1 MHCDYGKDTMTN
13 YKNLFRKNQQKMNY
27 STDKKNK
34 TVVFKPKYGFS
45 IIMLLSLIYLTPFLT
60 EVSAQTKKTVKG
72 IVSEGNGDPII
83 GANVTIKGTTIGT
96 ITGLDG
102 SFSLLVSTNAL
113 LKVSY
118 IGYESQEVAI
128 KAKDFLRIT
137 LREDSKSLDEVVVI
151 GYGTSTKRDLT
162 SAVSKVDIK
171 TVQNVSVGSV
181 NEALAG
187 RMAGVQVTSLGGKPG
202 EAVDIVI
209 RGANSITSN
218 SSPLYVIDGFVMT
231 DDYINTINP
240 NDIESLEVLKDASA
254 TSIYGAR
261 GANGVLIITTKKGK
275 VGKPTISYKTFYGT
289 QKTSAHVDVLNPY
302 EFVKLQMTLSNGTAT
317 SDYLTFS
324 KITPPR
330 PAMTLEDYKTMP
342 MVDYQNLLFREAPIL
357 NHSLSISGGTQETKY
372 IFSGSYFKQD
382 GVIIGSSSD
391 RYTAKLGIDQNFSN
405 QLRMGVSGNFSLNT
419 TLGADPNSYSSNLMH
434 SAWSYIPFVY
444 AGQDPANV
452 DNTVDLNDQ
461 RNNPILTALNEYNSK
476 KTTAI
481 SGNAYLEY
489 EPIKGLIFKVLGSV
503 SSNVLAREAFN
514 NFNTKTARTKGYADG
529 SMSQQSIFNWMN
541 DYTLNYSKT
550 FKQKHKVSALL
561 GFTASGRNFGTYSFG
576 AQNLTRDDLGLHAL
590 AEGTPKVVSVTGSAS
605 TIASG
610 ISRVTYGFDN
620 RYLFSASF
628 RADGSSR
635 FGVNNRWA
643 YFPSTSGAWVLSEE
657 KFMKSLKNIVSN
669 TKLRASWG
677 RTGNNN
683 VDDFATYDE
692 YIGSLAS
699 KPYTYYFGN
708 AINNATVKTQ
718 MANPNLKWETTE
730 QTDIGLE
737 IGLFKQRIRFEADY
751 FYKKTYDLL
760 LNAEMPNSSG
770 FDKAYMNIGKV
781 QNQGFEF
788 SLFTENIRTKNFRWS
803 TDFNI
808 SFIRNKVMELA
819 NAQPTMTSNLTWAYI
834 GDYNTWNNFPAYIA
848 IVGKPLSQMYGY
860 ISDGLLSNTDIAT
873 NYPTARGASVTP
885 GYMKFKDIN
894 GDGKIDQSDRTVIGD
909 ANPKHFGGMSNK
921 FEAYNFDLNIF
932 LQWSYGNDILN
943 VNNYLYTV
951 ASPYG
956 YNSTTALLDAFSGDN
971 PTGLIPTI
979 GSQRTNNRAYYS
991 DLVED
996 GSFLKLKTIQLGYTI
1011 PTGLLKK
1018 LYIKTLRLYCS
1029 AENIYTLTKYTG
1041 FDPEVS
1047 SANSAMTRNFDFS
1060 SYPRAFSLT
1069 IGGNITF

>member
-1 MHCDYGKDTMTN
+1 
-13 YKNLFRKNQQKMNY
+13 MNY
-27 STDKKNK
+27 TIDKKIK
-34 TVVFKPKYGFS
+34 SVLMKSKYGLS
-45 IIMLLSLIYLTPFLT
+45 ILLLLSFIFFSPFLS
-60 EVSAQTKKTVKG
+60 EVTAQTKKTVKG
-72 IVSEGNGDPII
+72 IVTDLNSDPII
-83 GANVTIKGTTIGT
+83 GANVTIKGTNVGT
-96 ITGLDG
+96 ITSLDG
-102 SFSLLVSTNAL
+102 SFSLSVPTNAL
-113 LKVSY
+113 LKVTY
-118 IGYESQEVAI
+118 IGYESQEVAV
-128 KAKDFLRIT
+128 KAKDVLRIS

-162 SAVSKVDIK
+162 SAVSKLDIAS
-171 TVQNVSVGSV
+171 VQNVSVGSV

-275 VGKPTISYKTFYGT
+275 VGKPTISYKTFYGS
-289 QKTSAHVDVLNPY
+289 QKTTAHVDVLTPY
-302 EFVKLQMTLSNGTAT
+302 EFVSLQLLESGKAID
-317 SDYLTFS
+317 DYLN
-324 KITPPR
+324 R
-330 PAMTLEDYKTMP
+330 PIPKMTQEDYKNIA
-342 MVDYQNLLFREAPIL
+342 MVDYQNLLFREAPL
-357 NHSLSISGGTQETKY
+357 QSHSLSVSGGTQDTKY

-391 RYTAKLGIDQNFSN
+391 RYTAKLGIDQNFSK

-419 TLGADPNSYSSNLMH
+419 TSGADPNSYSSNLMH

-444 AGQDPANV
+444 AGLDPANNEIIT
-452 DNTVDLNDQ
+452 DINDQ
-461 RNNPILTALNEYNSK
+461 RNNPILTALNELNSK

-503 SSNVLAREAFN
+503 SSNVLARESFN
-514 NFNTKTARTKGYADG
+514 NFKTKTARNKGYADG
-529 SMSQQSIFNWMN
+529 SMSQISTFNWMN
-541 DYTLNYSKT
+541 DYTVNYSKT
-550 FKQKHKVSALL
+550 FKQKHKFSALL
-561 GFTASGRNFGTYSFG
+561 GFTASGRTIGFYSFG

-590 AEGTPKVVSVTGSAS
+590 AEGTPKVVTVTGSTS

-610 ISRVTYGFDN
+610 ISRVTYGYNN

-628 RADGSSR
+628 RADGSSK

-643 YFPSTSGAWVLSEE
+643 YFPSTSAAWVLSQE
-657 KFMKSLKNIVSN
+657 KFMKPLQRIVSN
-669 TKLRASWG
+669 TKIRASWG
-677 RTGNNN
+677 RTGNNS
-683 VDDFATYDE
+683 VDDFATYDQ

-699 KPYTYYFGN
+699 KPYSYYFGN
-708 AINNATVKTQ
+708 AISNATVKTQ

-730 QTDIGLE
+730 QTDLGLD
-737 IGLFKQRIRFEADY
+737 IGLFKQRVRIEADY

-770 FDKAYMNIGKV
+770 FDKANMNIGKV

-803 TDFNI
+803 SDFNI
-808 SFIRNKVMELA
+808 SFIRNKVVELA
-819 NAQPTMTSNLTWAYI
+819 NAQPTMTSNITWGYI
-834 GDYNTWNNFPAYIA
+834 GDYNAWNNFPAYVA

-860 ISDGLLSNTDIAT
+860 ISDGLLSNADIAN
-873 NYPTARGASVTP
+873 NYPTARGTAVTP

-909 ANPKHFGGMSNK
+909 ANPKYFGGLSNK

-932 LQWSYGNDILN
+932 LQWSYGNDIMN
-943 VNNYLYTV
+943 VNKYLYTV
-951 ASPYG
+951 AAPYA
-956 YNSTTALLDAFSGDN
+956 YNSTTDLRDAFSGDN
-971 PTGLIPTI
+971 PTGLVPTI

-996 GSFLKLKTIQLGYTI
+996 GSFLKLKTIQIGYTI

-1018 LYIKTLRLYCS
+1018 FYIKTLRLYCS
-1029 AENIYTLTKYTG
+1029 VENVYTLTNYSG

-1060 SYPRAFSLT
+1060 SYPRAISLT
-1069 IGGNITF
+1069 FGGNITF